1 MTAGF
6 RCKQFFVSHQHCA
19 MKVGT
24 DALVLGAWTSAPAS
38 GDCLDIGCGSGILS
52 LMLAQRT
59 GSMQLIDAVELDSA
73 AAGQARQ
80 NVLESPWPSRIRVIE
95 RDILTYPGSADHLA
109 QRRYQQIISNPPYFT
124 AALTNPDQQKQLAR
138 HNTQLPFADLLQ
150 TAATLLT
157 PTGRFSLILP
167 VLEAERLLMLA
178 KDSGWHLIRSQAVQ
192 SQPDK
197 TPARLLLEIG
207 RERSNTE
214 ALPVLLVR
222 DEQGHYSP
230 AYRQLLAD
238 FYLKF

>member
-1 MTAGF
+1 MAAGF

-24 DALVLGAWTSAPAS
+24 DALLLGAWTSVPAS

-59 GSMQLIDAVELDSA
+59 GSLQLIDAVELGSA
-73 AAGQARQ
+73 AAAQARQ

-109 QRRYQQIISNPPYFT
+109 QRRYQQITSNPPYFT

-138 HNTQLPFADLLQ
+138 HNDQLPFAGLLQ
-150 TAATLLT
+150 VAAALLV
-157 PTGRFSLILP
+157 PNGRFSLILP
-167 VLEAERLLMLA
+167 VQEAERLLGLA
-178 KDSGWHLIRSQAVQ
+178 RDSAWHLLRSQAVQ

-197 TPARLLLEIG
+197 SPARLLLELG
-207 RERSNTE
+207 LAPVATE
-214 ALPVLLVR
+214 QLPVLLVR
-222 DEQGHYSP
+222 DEQGQYSP
-230 AYRQLLAD
+230 AYRRLLAG
-238 FYLKF
+238 FYLNF